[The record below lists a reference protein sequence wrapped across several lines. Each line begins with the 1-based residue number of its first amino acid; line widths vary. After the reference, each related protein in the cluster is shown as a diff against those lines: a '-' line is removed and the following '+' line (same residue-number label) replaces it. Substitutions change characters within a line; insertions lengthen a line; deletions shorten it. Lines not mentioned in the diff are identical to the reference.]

1 MSKQTETASPAG
13 VSNRG
18 QMFLASCVALIAT
31 AIIFAVRGD
40 IADDLCAHF
49 NRSKEEMGLA
59 FGFAFW
65 GFAGAIFVGGQLCDL
80 IGMRAILALAFLCHV
95 VGTLMTVFAPSY
107 LMLAVATL
115 LIGLGN
121 GFVEAAINPLVATIY
136 PDKKTEKLNFL
147 HAWWPGGIVI
157 GSVLAYALSKAGQ
170 GWRLPQGWEI
180 WQVKQATVLIP
191 AVIYGIM
198 LLRLRLP
205 RTERVQSGVST
216 GRMYKEALRPLF
228 ILWFICMWLT
238 AATELGPNQ
247 WIASIM
253 KKTALSSTSPE
264 AGILVL
270 AWISAVMLV
279 GRLFAGPVVH
289 KLSPI
294 GLLLA
299 SAATSAIG
307 LVALSRVTSA
317 PTAFVASFVFSVGIC
332 YFWPTMLGVTSER
345 FPAGGA
351 FLLGLIGAAGNVSTG
366 AAQPLMGYFYDT
378 FGPAGALRYV
388 AILPAALV
396 FIFGA
401 IFIRDLAKGG
411 YKVVKLAEEA
421 ASPEK
426 SP

>member
-1 MSKQTETASPAG
+1 VSSETKTANTTA
-13 VSNRG
+13 VSSRG
-18 QMFLASCVALIAT
+18 QMFFASCIALIAT
-31 AIIFAVRGD
+31 AIIFAVRAD
-40 IADDLCAHF
+40 ITDDLCAYFH
-49 NRSKEEMGLA
+49 RSKEEMGLA

-65 GFAGAIFVGGQLCDL
+65 GFAGAIFIGGQLCDL
-80 IGMRAILALAFLCHV
+80 IGMRAILALAFVCHV
-95 VGTLMTVFAPSY
+95 VGTLATIFAPTY

-136 PDKKTEKLNFL
+136 PDKKTHKLNAL
-147 HAWWPGGIVI
+147 HAWWPGGLVI
-157 GSVLAYALSKAGQ
+157 GSVLSFAISKAGQ
-170 GWRLPQGWEI
+170 GWHLPQGWDV

-191 AVIYGIM
+191 AAIYGIM

-205 RTERVQSGVST
+205 RTERVQSGIST
-216 GRMYKEALRPLF
+216 ARMYKEALRPLF

-253 KKTALSSTSPE
+253 KKTALSSTSAE

-270 AWISAVMLV
+270 AWISAIMLV

-294 GLLLA
+294 GLLIA
-299 SAATSAIG
+299 SAVASAVG

-317 PTAFVASFVFSVGIC
+317 PTAFGASLVFAVGVC

-351 FLLGLIGAAGNVSTG
+351 FLLGLMGAAGNVSTG

-388 AILPAALV
+388 AILPAILV
-396 FIFGA
+396 VIFGA
-401 IFIRDLAKGG
+401 IFISDLTKGG
-411 YKVVKLAEEA
+411 YKVVKLG
-421 ASPEK
+421 EK
-426 SP
+426 EG

>member
-1 MSKQTETASPAG
+1 
-13 VSNRG
+13 
-18 QMFLASCVALIAT
+18 
-31 AIIFAVRGD
+31 
-40 IADDLCAHF
+40 
-49 NRSKEEMGLA
+49 
-59 FGFAFW
+59 
-65 GFAGAIFVGGQLCDL
+65 
-80 IGMRAILALAFLCHV
+80 
-95 VGTLMTVFAPSY
+95 
-107 LMLAVATL
+107 
-115 LIGLGN
+115 
-121 GFVEAAINPLVATIY
+121 
-136 PDKKTEKLNFL
+136 
-147 HAWWPGGIVI
+147 
-157 GSVLAYALSKAGQ
+157 
-170 GWRLPQGWEI
+170 
-180 WQVKQATVLIP
+180 
-191 AVIYGIM
+191 
-198 LLRLRLP
+198 
-205 RTERVQSGVST
+205 
-216 GRMYKEALRPLF
+216 
-228 ILWFICMWLT
+228 
-238 AATELGPNQ
+238 
-247 WIASIM
+247 
-253 KKTALSSTSPE
+253 
-264 AGILVL
+264 
-270 AWISAVMLV
+270 MLV

>member
-1 MSKQTETASPAG
+1 
-13 VSNRG
+13 
-18 QMFLASCVALIAT
+18 MFFASCIALIAT
-31 AIIFAVRGD
+31 AIIFAVRAD
-40 IADDLCAHF
+40 IADDLCTHF

-80 IGMRAILALAFLCHV
+80 IGMRAILGLAFLCHV
-95 VGTLMTVFAPSY
+95 AGTLMTIFAPTY

-115 LIGLGN
+115 LIGLGS

-157 GSVLAYALSKAGQ
+157 GSVLSFALSKAGH
-170 GWRLPQGWEI
+170 GWRLPEGWEI
-180 WQVKQATVLIP
+180 WQVKQAIVLIP
-191 AVIYGIM
+191 ALIYGIM

-216 GRMYKEALRPLF
+216 GRMYREALRPLF

-253 KKTALSSTSPE
+253 KNTALRATSPE

-270 AWISAVMLV
+270 AWISAIMLM

-299 SAATSAIG
+299 SAVASAVG

-317 PTAFVASFVFSVGIC
+317 PGAFVASFVFSVGIC

-366 AAQPLMGYFYDT
+366 AVQPLMGRLYDK
-378 FGPAGALRYV
+378 FGAALALGYV

-396 FIFGA
+396 VIFGA

-411 YKVVKLAEEA
+411 YKVVKLG
-421 ASPEK
+421 EK
-426 SP
+426 GS

>member
-1 MSKQTETASPAG
+1 VTSQSGMTSPMG
-13 VSNRG
+13 TSSRG
-18 QMFLASCVALIAT
+18 QMFVASCIALSAT

-40 IADDLCAHF
+40 ILGDLSRQFHLT
-49 NRSKEEMGLA
+49 KEQLGWVIS
-59 FGFAFW
+59 GAFW
-65 GFAGAIFVGGQLCDL
+65 GFALSIFIGGQLCDL
-80 IGMRAILALAFLCHV
+80 LGMRAILALAFLGQV
-95 VGTLMTVFAPSY
+95 VGTLMTIFANGY
-107 LMLAVATL
+107 LVLAAATL

-136 PDKKTEKLNFL
+136 PDSKTHKLNFL

-157 GSVLAYALSKAGQ
+157 GSVVSYALTRAGQ
-170 GWRLPQGWEI
+170 GWQL
-180 WQVKQATVLIP
+180 KQAVVLIP
-191 AVIYGIM
+191 ALVYGFM

-228 ILWFICMWLT
+228 ILWFICMFLT

-247 WIASIM
+247 WIGEIM
-253 KKTALSSTSPE
+253 KNTATKS
-264 AGILVL
+264 GILVL
-270 AWISAVMLV
+270 AWISLLMLI

-294 GLLLA
+294 GLLIA
-299 SAATSAIG
+299 SAVASALG
-307 LVALSRVTSA
+307 LVALSRVSSA
-317 PTAFVASFVFSVGIC
+317 PAAFGASFVFAVGIC

-351 FLLGLIGAAGNVSTG
+351 FLLGLMGAAGNVST
-366 AAQPLMGYFYDT
+366 AVAQPVMGYFYDT

-396 FIFGA
+396 IIFGA
-401 IFIRDLAKGG
+401 IFLRDRARGG
-411 YKVVKLAEEA
+411 YQVVQLKQGQ
-421 ASPEK
+421 
-426 SP
+426 

>member
-1 MSKQTETASPAG
+1 MTSQSGMTSPMG
-13 VSNRG
+13 TSSRG
-18 QMFLASCVALIAT
+18 QMFVASCIALSAT

-40 IADDLCAHF
+40 ILGDLSRQFHLT
-49 NRSKEEMGLA
+49 KEQLGWVIS
-59 FGFAFW
+59 GAFW
-65 GFAGAIFVGGQLCDL
+65 GFALSIFIGGQLCDL
-80 IGMRAILALAFLCHV
+80 LGMRAILALAFLGQV
-95 VGTLMTVFAPSY
+95 VGTLMTIFANGY
-107 LMLAVATL
+107 LVLAAATL

-136 PDKKTEKLNFL
+136 PDSKTHKLNFL

-157 GSVLAYALSKAGQ
+157 GSVVSYALTRAGQ
-170 GWRLPQGWEI
+170 GWQL
-180 WQVKQATVLIP
+180 KQAVVLIP
-191 AVIYGIM
+191 ALVYGFM

-228 ILWFICMWLT
+228 ILWFICMFLT

-247 WIASIM
+247 WIGEIM
-253 KKTALSSTSPE
+253 KNTATKS
-264 AGILVL
+264 GILVL
-270 AWISAVMLV
+270 AWISLLMLI

-294 GLLLA
+294 GLLIA
-299 SAATSAIG
+299 SAVASALG
-307 LVALSRVTSA
+307 LVALSRVSSA
-317 PTAFVASFVFSVGIC
+317 PAAFGASFVFAVGIC

-351 FLLGLIGAAGNVSTG
+351 FLLGLMGAAGNVST
-366 AAQPLMGYFYDT
+366 AVAQPVMGYFYDT

-396 FIFGA
+396 IIFGA
-401 IFIRDLAKGG
+401 IFLRDRARGG
-411 YKVVKLAEEA
+411 YQVVQLKQGQ
-421 ASPEK
+421 
-426 SP
+426 